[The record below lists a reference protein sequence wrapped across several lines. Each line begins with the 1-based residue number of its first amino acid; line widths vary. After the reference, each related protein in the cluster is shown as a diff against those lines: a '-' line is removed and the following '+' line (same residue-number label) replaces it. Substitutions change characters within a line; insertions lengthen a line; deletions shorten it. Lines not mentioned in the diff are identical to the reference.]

1 MEQVPGIWG
10 SNIADL
16 VGRKRQNVQVL
27 FEWLEEL
34 GFVLKYPA
42 LYRDQTV
49 GWGLT
54 EQGHTLSARLAEG
67 FEAQEKYFKKLGV
80 SPGLIHD
87 LQVLIR
93 RLKVHPPMLGG
104 TGLIEIPKEP
114 KVPLWDV

>member
-42 LYRDQTV
+42 SYRDQTV

-54 EQGHTLSARLAEG
+54 EQGHTL
-67 FEAQEKYFKKLGV
+67 

-104 TGLIEIPKEP
+104 PGLIEIAKEP